1 MGMRFQLLR
10 ESRISSPG
18 RGLPKPKVEAPRKRL
33 TSGHMTQA
41 RRGRRLTKDRRQA
54 RNPFWAHG
62 ALSSKHTHTLT
73 HTHTHTHTS
82 RQREGKKLTEGERQ
96 REKRKWE
103 THKHIHTQRES
114 YSSGA
119 ETNTPR
125 QPLRLRGSALDQN
138 DLRLREQ
145 PTGLQADPSSR
156 SRGHDLWGDSPEQ
169 RPGGPEAGMRRRF
182 PLTPPVLSTSCS
194 ALCHD
199 SRRPENVLST
209 PWRGQA
215 GASEPRH
222 PSTATEGS
230 CLPGLRE
237 RFL

>member
-1 MGMRFQLLR
+1 MGMRFQLLL
-10 ESRISSPG
+10 ESRISSRGPG
-18 RGLPKPKVEAPRKRL
+18 LHKPKVEAPRKRF
-33 TSGHMTQA
+33 TSGRMTQA
-41 RRGRRLTKDRRQA
+41 QTRREAHQRQA
-54 RNPFWAHG
+54 TGKKSRLG
-62 ALSSKHTHTLT
+62 AQGTFLQTHS
-73 HTHTHTHTS
+73 HTHTHTS
-82 RQREGKKLTEGERQ
+82 RQRERAGNSQSVRDRQ
-96 REKRKWE
+96 KCENGR
-103 THKHIHTQRES
+103 H
-114 YSSGA
+114 
-119 ETNTPR
+119 TNTYTHRERHTAVARQHTPPR

-156 SRGHDLWGDSPEQ
+156 SRGHDFWGDSPEQ
-169 RPGGPEAGMRRRF
+169 RPGGPEAGMRRCSPR
-182 PLTPPVLSTSCS
+182 TPPVLSTSWS

-199 SRRPENVLST
+199 SWHPENVLST

-237 RFL
+237 RFP